1 MNIRVG
7 LELVARGEKPVTD
20 LTAVRLAAIVQTHLK
35 DYIFSNLL
43 SLFVFILTNSREED
57 AVPHLEQ

>member
-7 LELVARGEKPVTD
+7 LELMARGEKSVAD
-20 LTAVRLAAIVQTHLK
+20 LTAVRLAAVVQTHLK
-35 DYIFSNLL
+35 IIFSNLL
-43 SLFVFILTNSREED
+43 SLFVLILTNSREED